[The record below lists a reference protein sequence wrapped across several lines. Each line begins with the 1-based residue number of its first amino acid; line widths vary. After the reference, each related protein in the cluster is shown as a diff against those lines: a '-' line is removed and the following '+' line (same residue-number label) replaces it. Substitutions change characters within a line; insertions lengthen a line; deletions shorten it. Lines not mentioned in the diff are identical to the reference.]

1 MSENLKINNGIL
13 VYPVIDSSQLFFQEL
28 EGFFLGSSVFNFLIG
43 ILND

>member
-28 EGFFLGSSVFNFLIG
+28 EGFFGSSVFNFLIG
-43 ILND
+43 ILNDS